1 MWHLDGNTWHCSSY
15 QTFKCPFHNK
25 SEVKMWK
32 NKGWGTKWKVKV
44 LAGLHKQVD
53 TCQSTHERGNVVRPF
68 PKVMKES
75 RLVSKLIQFYSIR
88 IVLFPAELCFFPVN
102 ILKNRLDKI
111 TQFCFHA
118 VNSCILWLVSV
129 RERGIPWLPV
139 TSAWCP
145 YPYRGTIS
153 NKVRA
158 KKRFIKGFMSLSL
171 WFWITIKHIWSRFG
185 I

>member
-32 NKGWGTKWKVKV
+32 NKGWGTKWKVRV

-145 YPYRGTIS
+145 
-153 NKVRA
+153 
-158 KKRFIKGFMSLSL
+158 LSIFL
-171 WFWITIKHIWSRFG
+171 QRNYFK
-185 I
+185 